1 MENKF
6 YTYVLLSKKD
16 GKFYIGQ
23 TNDAQARFKMHN
35 EGRVISTKNRRPF
48 KLILIEEYETR
59 SEAFKR
65 ERFLKN
71 GQGREWLQM
80 VLLRRT

>member
-6 YTYVLLSKKD
+6 CTYVLLSKKD

-23 TNDAQARFKMHN
+23 TNDAKARLNMHN

-48 KLILIEEYETR
+48 KLLLIEEYETR

-65 ERFLKN
+65 ERFLKS
-71 GQGREWLQM
+71 GQGREWLQE